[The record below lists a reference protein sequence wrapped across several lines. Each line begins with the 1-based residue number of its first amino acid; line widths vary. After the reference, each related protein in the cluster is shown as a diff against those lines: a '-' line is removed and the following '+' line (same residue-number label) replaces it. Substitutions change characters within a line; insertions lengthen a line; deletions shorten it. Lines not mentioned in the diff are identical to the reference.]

1 MSSCE
6 QVKDLI
12 PLFPDDLEAS
22 EATLVREHITGCAP
36 CAAELGVYAAQS
48 AVFARARE
56 GRGRVSLYAGI
67 QAKLHESPAQ
77 TAVGAAQIMAFPRR
91 PLYAAAA
98 AALVLGLGLLA
109 LRSGNNAP
117 RPVQKSDDDNVAL
130 NKPVEAPAPRTQPTQ
145 APRPVRPHGFGHRNF
160 FDSEGATPYRLADSV
175 ELVPLDE
182 EAEVPQT
189 PSKTYA
195 APPAAH
201 PAPKGGDEDRSLSF

>member
-6 QVKDLI
+6 QIRDVI
-12 PLFPDDLEAS
+12 PLFPDDLDAS
-22 EATLVREHITGCAP
+22 EATLVREHVASCAP

-77 TAVGAAQIMAFPRR
+77 SAQSARITAFPRR

-117 RPVQKSDDDNVAL
+117 RPIQKTDDNNVAL
-130 NKPVEAPAPRTQPTQ
+130 NKPVETPAPRTQPTQ
-145 APRPVRPHGFGHRNF
+145 QAPRPARHGFGHRNF